1 MKVSCDKLEQQCD
14 TIEAFP
20 LRPRT
25 KMIVYTQ
32 IQVIVMDRLQ
42 VTFDDNKNNNFW
54 SFHEALYVPN
64 VSGIIL

>member
-1 MKVSCDKLEQQCD
+1 MKVSCDKHEQQCD

-20 LRPRT
+20 LGPST
-25 KMIVYTQ
+25 NMTVYHQ
-32 IQVIVMDRLQ
+32 IQVIVKDRLQ

-64 VSGIIL
+64 VSGI